1 MSSSSN
7 KLPGEE
13 LLRVEGLSKQFGGL
27 AAVRDVSF
35 SVKRGEILGLIGPN
49 GAGKTTT
56 FNMLVGL
63 IKPTAGR
70 VIFEGRD
77 IQNLPT
83 HDIAALGITK
93 TFQTIA
99 LFEDLDLTENV
110 VIGAL
115 LRAHSVPRA
124 REIAGEAL
132 RMVHLQPHPRRLAR
146 DLTMVDRARLEVAR
160 ALATQ
165 PKLLLLDEVMVGL
178 TPAETQNAM
187 QTLRAMR
194 DQGKTLIVVEHNMRA
209 IMALCDRIVAFQQG
223 QCIAIGAPEEIANDP
238 RVIESYL
245 GRGASSAVAH

>member
-1 MSSSSN
+1 MS
-7 KLPGEE
+7 E
-13 LLRVEGLSKQFGGL
+13 LLRVEGLSKRFGGL
-27 AAVRDVSF
+27 AAVRDVGF
-35 SVKRGEILGLIGPN
+35 SVRRGEILGLIGPN

-63 IKPTAGR
+63 IKPTAGK
-70 VIFEGRD
+70 VIFEGIP

-83 HDIAALGITK
+83 HRIARLGITK

-99 LFEDLDLTENV
+99 LFDDLDLTENV
-110 VIGAL
+110 LIGAL
-115 LRAHSVPRA
+115 LRTDSVRQA
-124 REIAGEAL
+124 RVAAEQAL
-132 RMVHLQPHPRRLAR
+132 RMVGIEPGGGRLAR

-178 TPAETQNAM
+178 TPTETQQAM
-187 QTLRAMR
+187 QTIRAMR
-194 DQGKTLIVVEHNMRA
+194 DQGKTIIVVEHNMRA

-223 QCIAIGAPEEIANDP
+223 QCIAVGSPQEIANDP

-245 GRGASSAVAH
+245 GRGASAATH

>member
-1 MSSSSN
+1 MS
-7 KLPGEE
+7 EI
-13 LLRVEGLSKQFGGL
+13 LRVEGLSKHYGGL
-27 AAVRDVSF
+27 AAVKEVCF

-63 IKPTAGR
+63 VRPTSGKA
-70 VIFEGRD
+70 IFEGKE
-77 IQNLPT
+77 IQNLPA
-83 HDIAALGITK
+83 HRIARLGITK

-99 LFEDLDLTENV
+99 LFEDLSLTENA

-115 LRAHSVPRA
+115 LRTNSIHQA
-124 REIAGEAL
+124 REFADAAL
-132 RMVHLQPHPRRLAR
+132 RLAGLDPQAARAAR

-178 TPAETQNAM
+178 TPAETQQAM
-187 QTLRAMR
+187 QSIRTMR
-194 DQGKTLIVVEHNMRA
+194 DQGVTIVVVEHNMRA

-223 QCIAIGAPEEIANDP
+223 QNIAVGTPSEIAQDP

-245 GRGASSAVAH
+245 GRGASAASN